1 MLFVCNYQDVLH
13 SDVYYSISGQDI
25 NLDDI
30 LNIVDTDD
38 FVMQSVRAKDIIKY
52 IKRGSLQIA
61 NIAYDAGT
69 DNIFIREQVADFHEA
84 LCSSCISND
93 FVSFKLND
101 DGETEIIFKDGKRYN
116 LSLYTTI
123 SSDYLYLI
131 GEDEPSE
138 FITECRLNDN
148 PLVEFSFFKTSSC
161 LQWQVSYAFMFK
173 DYFVLKTLLYNEGLS
188 VPIKLVFRGSELVY
202 VSDDG
207 YNTDYISE
215 INFENKDKNFEHLYQ
230 TYLSKAIVLN
240 KQYRY

>member
-25 NLDDI
+25 DLDAI

-38 FVMQSVRAKDIIKY
+38 FVMQSVRANDIIKY

-69 DNIFIREQVADFHEA
+69 DSIFIKEQVADFHEA

-93 FVSFKLND
+93 FVTFKLNS

-116 LSLYTTI
+116 LSLYTTV

-131 GEDEPSE
+131 GEDEPNE

-148 PLVEFSFFKTSSC
+148 PLVEFSFFTTSSC
-161 LQWQVSYAFMFK
+161 LHWQVSYAFMLK
-173 DYFVLKTLLYNEGLS
+173 DYFVVKTLVYNEGLS
-188 VPIKLVFRGSELVY
+188 VPINLVFGGSELVY
-202 VSDDG
+202 VSDDD
-207 YNTDYISE
+207 YNTDYISK
-215 INFENKDKNFEHLYQ
+215 INFKNKGKEFEQIYKIYM
-230 TYLSKAIVLN
+230 TKVAVMN